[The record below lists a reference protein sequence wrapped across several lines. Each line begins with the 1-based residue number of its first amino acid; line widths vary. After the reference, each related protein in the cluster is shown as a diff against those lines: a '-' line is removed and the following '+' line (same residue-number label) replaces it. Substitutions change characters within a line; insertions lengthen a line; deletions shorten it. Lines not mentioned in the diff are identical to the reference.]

1 MSYGQGQR
9 QSAFATNDST
19 GFGHGFSR
27 NAGEEEDL
35 AVYNWG
41 DSGNLLDG
49 DDDALNDET
58 FGGDVAD
65 IGKPFSLSFQ
75 SHPHRC

>member
-1 MSYGQGQR
+1 MSYGQAQR
-9 QSAFATNDST
+9 QSAFATNDSA

-41 DSGNLLDG
+41 DSAGNLLDG

-58 FGGDVAD
+58 FGGDVGE
-65 IGKPFSLSFQ
+65 IGQPSSSAGGLEL
-75 SHPHRC
+75 